1 MAKEIIKTKST
12 KNTIIKYTR
21 GVSYTTSVKVNGPLD
36 ASEYKYLG
44 TDKEP
49 KSFDDSLRNTV
60 IIFMR
65 TLKGNGYPYRPSYRI
80 ASNNKTGNESLIPKL
95 KREFSLEPLDT
106 FYVCAEFIQ
115 MYHLMKLRKSKGAS
129 VEELIQWAFKL
140 GNIHQKALLYL
151 KESDIQTKV
160 AKNSRTDPDIAESIT
175 KLAKTD
181 MTAKE
186 AFDTFVN
193 DIDGEEIYIKN
204 DLAVKYYDSFDNKK
218 EMKFKTFQNKLSR
231 QRTDNKQSSK
241 CSDN

>member
-1 MAKEIIKTKST
+1 MAKEIIKTKSA

-21 GVSYTTSVKVNGPLD
+21 GVSYTTSVKVSGPLD

-49 KSFDDSLRNTV
+49 KSFDDSLRDTV

-65 TLKGNGYPYRPSYRI
+65 ILKENGYPYRPSYRI
-80 ASNNKTGNESLIPKL
+80 ASNNKTGNESLLPKL

-115 MYHLMKLRKSKGAS
+115 QYHLMNLRKTKGAS
-129 VEELIQWAFKL
+129 IEELIQWAFKL
-140 GNIHQKALLYL
+140 GNTHQKALLFL
-151 KESDIQTKV
+151 KESNIKSKA
-160 AKNSRTDPDIAESIT
+160 AKHSRTDPDIAESIA

-186 AFDTFVN
+186 AFDTFRN
-193 DIDGEEIYIKN
+193 DIDGEEIYLEN
-204 DLAVKYYDSFDNKK
+204 DLAVKYYDSIDNKK
-218 EMKFKTFQNKLSR
+218 EMKFKTFQNKLSK
-231 QRTDNKQSSK
+231 QKKDNKQSTK
-241 CSDN
+241 